1 MRKNH
6 FLRIVSIVIMLVA
19 MAAPEIAAQNVFV
32 SPTTGKLIASLTSG
46 TEVGFENGGSA
57 VWKHEQLPLT
67 ISVADHGDFTSAG
80 ELSNPAGNLIEYNG
94 YLCLEGGE
102 PYDSYM
108 MVSLPKGFRFT
119 GYSITL
125 VNNLNNK
132 DILGGNGACTKYFY
146 ETSSSWDYT
155 QPLQTA
161 KDNRGNST
169 MSSTNSETE
178 YTISRNAND
187 MSNRLYFMIHRGS
200 NEFFGLTIKSFE
212 IFFTAESEFTETL
225 IPSATSATSYT
236 ESPFEIN
243 KLELGEIKQRTKND
257 KTYYAF
263 TYVNVQ
269 DLMANIMLY
278 QSDAVQDGK
287 AADVATTKTI
297 SSATYQGSSYF
308 GLGNNTY
315 FVEPPTTVTGKSG
328 AEMPVGYRVT
338 GAKLTCAYN
347 AGGMALGTTIG
358 NTTYYLGADLS
369 RSTTPTYWTWEGQK
383 LKNGNNYLRIYRS
396 DNNVKLSTTPK
407 SGSASNFSIDSSGY
421 LYTTISSIFWSYTY
435 YITLSTSGQASLSTG
450 STNAVSSIN
459 IPAGSDYTVKLFGKD
474 KTTPVTTAT
483 ISSSS
488 PTQTLE
494 VSGLNNDAVM
504 FTVEGL
510 SSTISPAL
518 VSIDLSMQALNPY
531 IHSLDIVSHDDHNN
545 ELTKTFTADN
555 FAVRGGHFVFNV
567 PESQTGNW
575 WFSFENL
582 KSNYAD
588 NTYYDGKGTGKVRHS
603 FVESEYYKATPS
615 LYGANYSPNSDYT
628 KKVYVDVAGT
638 EPFYFNNLDVL
649 GNTSGATDSK
659 YFIEYPFSVEKYEN
673 PDHGKAGAFE
683 KFTLTEKE
691 EKNAFL
697 FVSDETRYNIAPTT
711 ATDHRYYAYYIMDI
725 ELLKKTYQPAVTFT
739 KVYDKTFIEGS
750 KEGNLPSFWGVK
762 VTTTE
767 NNENGTYG
775 YLDLANINAAIKNAI
790 KAGGDN
796 VPAASD
802 NILYVDLS
810 DLEDVIYSANTGLG
824 TAFDVFRASYSPN
837 TLVFLPK
844 GLTTPTDNCAA
855 RTGQGNAFYAS
866 RNIILR
872 DKYPFFSPYDINIL
886 ETNYAKYTREI
897 ISHQGKTVNSTLIL
911 PFKLSIDKSGIH
923 TNSGTAGDGVQF
935 QLHKLQPSDCIS
947 TAGDNAT
954 GEILSH
960 EGNYVHFLPYTS
972 STLSTEANVPY
983 MVKTVTPSEDDEIVF
998 TALQYGAKVE
1008 ATGNYNSTDY
1018 YFSADASTG
1027 RFDNTELS
1035 LTPRGTFSGRCIPKT
1050 ESLFYFA
1057 ADRFRSSWSLKGYN
1071 NVYLYPFRAYF
1082 ALTSGTPSRD
1092 ISFGLAFSEN
1102 EGSLNAIKDVNT
1114 TDGSRSGISAK
1125 GGIGSLTIGSNSD
1138 TTVKV
1143 FTSAGEEAASVQLT
1157 AGQDKTI
1164 SIPAG
1169 IYIVGG
1175 KKYIVK

>member
-6 FLRIVSIVIMLVA
+6 FLRIVSIVIMFVA

-32 SPTTGKLIASLTSG
+32 SPTTGKLIAALTSG
-46 TEVGFENGGSA
+46 QEVGFQNGGSA
-57 VWKHEQLPLT
+57 IWKHEQLPLT
-67 ISVADHGDFTSAG
+67 ISVADNGTFTSAG
-80 ELSNPAGNLIEYNG
+80 ELANPAGNLVEYNG
-94 YLCLEGGE
+94 YLCLEGGQ
-102 PYDSYM
+102 PTDSYM

-132 DILGGNGACTKYFY
+132 KVTTTHGACQKSFY
-146 ETSSSWDYT
+146 ETSRDWDYNR
-155 QPLQTA
+155 PLQTA
-161 KDNRGNST
+161 KDKSGNST
-169 MSSTNSETE
+169 MSRTNSETE
-178 YTISRNAND
+178 YTISRSANDND
-187 MSNRLYFMIHRGS
+187 MSNRLYFMIHRDAKV
-200 NEFFGLTIKSFE
+200 FYGLTIKSFE

-243 KLELGEIKQRTKND
+243 KVELGEIKQRTKNGT
-257 KTYYAF
+257 TYYAF
-263 TYVNVQ
+263 TYENVQ

-297 SSATYQGSSYF
+297 SSNNFNGKSYF

-347 AGGMALGTTIG
+347 AGGMALGRTIG
-358 NTTYYLGADLS
+358 NTTYYLGTDLMPT
-369 RSTTPTYWTWEGQK
+369 TTPVYWTWDGKK
-383 LKNGNNYLRIYRS
+383 LRSGNTYLRTIQQG
-396 DNNVKLSTTPK
+396 NWWNVSYTLTTTTNSRNASSYSTSNGK
-407 SGSASNFSIDSSGY
+407 IVSGSS
-421 LYTTISSIFWSYTY
+421 
-435 YITLSTSGQASLSTG
+435 YITLSTSGQASLSAS

-459 IPAGSDYTVKLFGKD
+459 IPAGSDYTVKLYGKD
-474 KTTPVTTAT
+474 KTKPVSTAT

-494 VSGLNNDAVM
+494 VSGLNNDAIM
-504 FTVEGL
+504 FTIEGL

-567 PESQTGNW
+567 PESQTGTW

-582 KSNYAD
+582 RSNYAD
-588 NTYYDGKGTGKVRHS
+588 ETYYDGTGTGKVRHS

-615 LYGANYSPNSDYT
+615 LYASDYDPDASYT

-649 GNTSGATDSK
+649 GNTSAATDSK
-659 YFIEYPFSVEKYEN
+659 HFIEYPFSVEKYEN

-750 KEGNLPSFWGVK
+750 NEGYLPSFWGVK

-767 NNENGTYG
+767 HNENGTYG
-775 YLDLANINAAIKNAI
+775 YLDLADIDEAIKKAI
-790 KAGGDN
+790 EAGRDN
-796 VPAASD
+796 VPAASE

-810 DLEDVIYSANTGLG
+810 DLEDVIYSANTGLE
-824 TAFDVFRASYSPN
+824 TAFDAFRTSYSPN

-844 GLTTPTDNCAA
+844 GLSTPSDNCAA
-855 RTGQGNAFYAS
+855 RTGNGDAFYAS
-866 RNIILR
+866 QNIILR
-872 DKYPFFSPYDINIL
+872 DKYPFFSPYDINIR
-886 ETNYAKYTREI
+886 ETNYAKYTRNI
-897 ISHQGKTVNSTLIL
+897 IGSNGKSVNTTLIL
-911 PFKLSIDKSGIH
+911 PFKLKIDGEGIH
-923 TNSGTAGDGVQF
+923 TNEGAAGDGLKF
-935 QLHKLQPSDCIS
+935 QLHRLQASNCIS
-947 TAGDNAT
+947 TDASSAT
-954 GEILSH
+954 GEILTH
-960 EGNYVHFLPYTS
+960 DGNYVHFLPYTS
-972 STLSTEANVPY
+972 STSTTEANAPY
-983 MVKTVTPSEDDEIVF
+983 MVKTITFHEDESTIF

-1008 ATGNYNSTDY
+1008 ATSNYHSTDY
-1018 YFSADASTG
+1018 YFGGDASTG
-1027 RFDNTELS
+1027 TFDKTELD

-1050 ESLFYFA
+1050 EPLFYFS
-1057 ADRFRSSWSLKGYN
+1057 ADHFRSSWSLQGYDN
-1071 NVYLYPFRAYF
+1071 LYLYPFRAYF

-1092 ISFGLAFSEN
+1092 ITFAPAFSEN
-1102 EGSLNAIKDVNT
+1102 EGSLNAIRDVNT
-1114 TDGSRSGISAK
+1114 TDGSRSGISAR

-1143 FTSAGEEAASVQLT
+1143 FTSAGEEAVSVQLT

>member
-32 SPTTGKLIASLTSG
+32 SPTTGKLIAALTSG
-46 TEVGFENGGSA
+46 QEVGFENGGSA

-178 YTISRNAND
+178 YTISRNATD

-200 NEFFGLTIKSFE
+200 NEFYGLTIKSFE

-243 KLELGEIKQRTKND
+243 KLELGEIKQRTKNN

-269 DLMANIMLY
+269 DLMAKIMLY
-278 QSDAVQDGK
+278 QSDAVRDGK

-338 GAKLTCAYN
+338 GAKLTCVYNSN
-347 AGGMALGTTIG
+347 AGGMALGRTIG
-358 NTTYYLGADLS
+358 NTTYYLGTDLMPT
-369 RSTTPTYWTWEGQK
+369 TTPVYWTWDESK
-383 LKNGNNYLRIYRS
+383 LRSGNTYLRTRQRRLTLTTTTSSNKASSY
-396 DNNVKLSTTPK
+396 STSNGMIM
-407 SGSASNFSIDSSGY
+407 SGS
-421 LYTTISSIFWSYTY
+421 Y
-435 YITLSTSGQASLSTG
+435 YITLSESGQVSLSTD

-459 IPAGSDYTVKLFGKD
+459 IPASSDYTVKLYGTD
-474 KTTPVTTAT
+474 KNTPVATKT
-483 ISSSS
+483 ISASS

-531 IHSLDIVSHDDHNN
+531 IHSLDIVSHDDHGNT
-545 ELTKTFTADN
+545 LTKAFTADN

-567 PESQTGNW
+567 PESQTGSW

-588 NTYYDGKGTGKVRHS
+588 ETYPDGSSKGKVRHS

-615 LYGANYSPNSDYT
+615 LYAETYDPNADYT

-649 GNTSGATDSK
+649 GNTSSATDSK
-659 YFIEYPFSVEKYEN
+659 YFIEYPFSVEKYKN
-673 PDHGKAGAFE
+673 PDHGKAGAFK

-711 ATDHRYYAYYIMDI
+711 ATDHRYYAYYLMDI
-725 ELLKKTYQPAVTFT
+725 ELLKKTYKPAVTFT

-750 KEGNLPSFWGVK
+750 NEDNLPSFWGVK

-775 YLDLANINAAIKNAI
+775 YLDLANIDAAIKNAI

-824 TAFDVFRASYSPN
+824 TAFDAFRTSYSPN

-844 GLTTPTDNCAA
+844 GLSTPSDNCAA
-855 RTGQGNAFYAS
+855 RTGNGNAFYAS
-866 RNIILR
+866 QNIILR

-1050 ESLFYFA
+1050 DSLFYFA

-1102 EGSLNAIKDVNT
+1102 EGSLNAIEHVNAYK
-1114 TDGSRSGISAK
+1114 GSGIIAK
-1125 GGIGSLTIGSNSD
+1125 AGIGTLTIGSNSD

>member
-94 YLCLEGGE
+94 YLCLEGGSS
-102 PYDSYM
+102 YDSYM

-125 VNNLNNK
+125 VNNLNNT
-132 DILGGNGACTKYFY
+132 DILGGNGACTKWFY

-178 YTISRNAND
+178 YTISRNATD
-187 MSNRLYFMIHRGS
+187 MSNRLYFMIRRGS

-225 IPSATSATSYT
+225 IPSTSGTTSYA

-243 KLELGEIKQRTKND
+243 KLELGEIKQRTKNN

-269 DLMANIMLY
+269 DLMANIIVY
-278 QSDAVQDGK
+278 QSDAVRNGK
-287 AADVATTKTI
+287 AADVASVKTI
-297 SSATYQGSSYF
+297 SSNNYNGSSYF

-347 AGGMALGTTIG
+347 AGGMALGRTIR
-358 NTTYYLGADLS
+358 NTTYYLGTDLMPT
-369 RSTTPTYWTWEGQK
+369 TTPVYWTWDGSK
-383 LKNGNNYLRIYRS
+383 LRSGKTYLMTIQQGDWWNVSYTLTTTTNS
-396 DNNVKLSTTPK
+396 DN
-407 SGSASNFSIDSSGY
+407 ASNYSIDSRG
-421 LYTTISSIFWSYTY
+421 LYTTISSIFRY
-435 YITLSTSGQASLSTG
+435 YITLSTSGQASLSTR
-450 STNAVSSIN
+450 STYAVSSIN

-474 KTTPVTTAT
+474 KTTPVATKT
-483 ISSSS
+483 ISASS

-531 IHSLDIVSHDDHNN
+531 IHSLDIVSHDDHGNT
-545 ELTKTFTADN
+545 LTKAFTADN

-567 PESQTGNW
+567 PESQTGSW

-588 NTYYDGKGTGKVRHS
+588 ETYPDGSSKGKVRHS

-615 LYGANYSPNSDYT
+615 LYAETYDPNADYT

-659 YFIEYPFSVEKYEN
+659 YFIEYPFSVEKYKN
-673 PDHGKAGAFE
+673 PDHGVAGAFE
-683 KFTLTEKE
+683 KFTLKEKE
-691 EKNAFL
+691 KKNAFL

-711 ATDHRYYAYYIMDI
+711 ATDHRYYAYYLMDI

-750 KEGNLPSFWGVK
+750 KEGNLPSFWGAK
-762 VTTTE
+762 VTTTDK
-767 NNENGTYG
+767 NESGAYG
-775 YLDLANINAAIKNAI
+775 YLSIEDIDTAIKEEI
-790 KAGGDN
+790 EKGGEN
-796 VPAASD
+796 MPADSD
-802 NILYVDLS
+802 KLLYVDLS
-810 DLEDVIYSANTGLG
+810 DLEDVIYPTNTGLE

-1102 EGSLNAIKDVNT
+1102 EGSLNAIEHVNAYK
-1114 TDGSRSGISAK
+1114 GSGIIAK
-1125 GGIGSLTIGSNSD
+1125 AGIGTLTLTGSTETN
-1138 TTVKV
+1138 VKI
-1143 FTSAGEEAASVQLT
+1143 FNASGEQAATLQLSAGEE
-1157 AGQDKTI
+1157 KTVNV
-1164 SIPAG
+1164 PAG
-1169 IYIVGG
+1169 VYIVDG

>member
-6 FLRIVSIVIMLVA
+6 FLRIVTIVIMLMA

-32 SPTTGKLIASLTSG
+32 SPTTGKLIAALTSG
-46 TEVGFENGGSA
+46 QEVGFEKGGSA

-94 YLCLEGGE
+94 YLCLEGGK

-108 MVSLPKGFRFT
+108 LVSLPKGFRFT

-132 DILGGNGACTKYFY
+132 TVTNTHGACQKWFY

-155 QPLQTA
+155 KPLQTA
-161 KDNRGNST
+161 KDGSGKT
-169 MSSTNSETE
+169 VMGSSNSETE
-178 YTISRNAND
+178 YTISRNATD

-225 IPSATSATSYT
+225 IPSTSGTTSYA

-269 DLMANIMLY
+269 DLMANIIVY
-278 QSDAVQDGK
+278 QSDAVRNGK
-287 AADVATTKTI
+287 AADVASVKTI
-297 SSATYQGSSYF
+297 SSNNYNGSSYF

-347 AGGMALGTTIG
+347 AGGMAIGRTIG
-358 NTTYYLGADLS
+358 NTTYYLGTDLMPT
-369 RSTTPTYWTWEGQK
+369 TTPVYWTWEEGSK
-383 LKNGNNYLRIYRS
+383 LRSGNTYLMTESNGDWWNRTYTLTTTTSPRNASSY
-396 DNNVKLSTTPK
+396 STYK
-407 SGSASNFSIDSSGY
+407 GKIAYGS
-421 LYTTISSIFWSYTY
+421 Y
-435 YITLSTSGQASLSTG
+435 YITLSKSGQASLST
-450 STNAVSSIN
+450 SSNNAAKSIT

-474 KTTPVTTAT
+474 KTTPVTRAT

-588 NTYYDGKGTGKVRHS
+588 NTYYDGKGTGTVRHS

-615 LYGANYSPNSDYT
+615 LYAADYSPNSDYT

-659 YFIEYPFSVEKYEN
+659 YFIEYPFSVEKYKN
-673 PDHGKAGAFE
+673 PDHGVAGAFE
-683 KFTLTEKE
+683 KFTLKEKE

-711 ATDHRYYAYYIMDI
+711 ATDHRYYAYYLMDI
-725 ELLKKTYQPAVTFT
+725 ELLKKTYKPAVTFT

-750 KEGNLPSFWGVK
+750 NEDNLPSFWGVK

-775 YLDLANINAAIKNAI
+775 YLDLAHIDAAIKNAI
-790 KAGGDN
+790 KAGRDN

-802 NILYVDLS
+802 KILYVDLS
-810 DLEDVIYSANTGLG
+810 DLEDVIYSANTGLE
-824 TAFDVFRASYSPN
+824 TAFDAFRTSYSPN

-844 GLTTPTDNCAA
+844 GLSTPSDNCAA
-855 RTGQGNAFYAS
+855 RTGNGNAFYAS
-866 RNIILR
+866 QNIILS

-886 ETNYAKYTREI
+886 ETNYAKYTRNI
-897 ISHQGKTVNSTLIL
+897 IGSNGKSVNTTLIL
-911 PFKLSIDKSGIH
+911 PFKLKIDGEGIH
-923 TNSGTAGDGVQF
+923 TNEGAAGDGLKF
-935 QLHKLQPSDCIS
+935 QLHRLQASNCIS
-947 TAGDNAT
+947 TDASSAT
-954 GEILSH
+954 GEILTH
-960 EGNYVHFLPYTS
+960 DGNYVHFLPYTS
-972 STLSTEANVPY
+972 STSTTEANAPY
-983 MVKTVTPSEDDEIVF
+983 MVKTITFHEDESTIF

-1008 ATGNYNSTDY
+1008 ATSNYHSTDY
-1018 YFSADASTG
+1018 YFGGDASTG
-1027 RFDNTELS
+1027 TFDKNELG

-1050 ESLFYFA
+1050 ELLFYFS
-1057 ADRFRSSWSLKGYN
+1057 ADHFRSSWSLQGYDN
-1071 NVYLYPFRAYF
+1071 LYLYPFRAYF

-1092 ISFGLAFSEN
+1092 ITFAPAFSEN

-1114 TDGSRSGISAK
+1114 TDGSSSGISAK

>member
-32 SPTTGKLIASLTSG
+32 SPTTGKLIAALTSG
-46 TEVGFENGGSA
+46 QEVGFENGGSA

-94 YLCLEGGE
+94 YLCLEGGSS
-102 PYDSYM
+102 YDSYM

-155 QPLQTA
+155 KPLQTA
-161 KDNRGNST
+161 KDGSGKT
-169 MSSTNSETE
+169 VMGSSNSETE
-178 YTISRNAND
+178 YTISRNATD

-236 ESPFEIN
+236 KSPFEIN
-243 KLELGEIKQRTKND
+243 KLELGEIKQRTKNN

-347 AGGMALGTTIG
+347 AGGMALGRTIG
-358 NTTYYLGADLS
+358 NTTYYLGTDLMPT
-369 RSTTPTYWTWEGQK
+369 TTPVYWTWNGSK
-383 LKNGNNYLRIYRS
+383 LRSGNTYLRTVRNWGTYTLTTTTNS
-396 DNNVKLSTTPK
+396 DN
-407 SGSASNFSIDSSGY
+407 ASNYSIDSRGY
-421 LYTTISSIFWSYTY
+421 LYTTISSIFRY
-435 YITLSTSGQASLSTG
+435 YITLSTSGQASLSTS

-459 IPAGSDYTVKLFGKD
+459 IPAGSDYTVKLYGKD
-474 KTTPVTTAT
+474 KTKPVTTAT

-567 PESQTGNW
+567 PESQTGTW

-582 KSNYAD
+582 RSSYAD
-588 NTYYDGKGTGKVRHS
+588 ETYYDGTGTGKVRHS

-659 YFIEYPFSVEKYEN
+659 YFIEYPFSVEKYKN
-673 PDHGKAGAFE
+673 PDHGVAGAFE
-683 KFTLTEKE
+683 KFELGENE
-691 EKNAFL
+691 EKKAFL

-711 ATDHRYYAYYIMDI
+711 ATDHRYYAYYLMDI

-750 KEGNLPSFWGVK
+750 NEGNLPSFWGVK

-775 YLDLANINAAIKNAI
+775 YLDLADIDAAIKNAI
-790 KAGGDN
+790 EAGGDN

-802 NILYVDLS
+802 KILYVDLS

-824 TAFDVFRASYSPN
+824 TAFDAFRTSYSPN

-844 GLTTPTDNCAA
+844 GLSTPSDNCAA
-855 RTGQGNAFYAS
+855 RTGNGNAFYAS

-897 ISHQGKTVNSTLIL
+897 ISHNGKTVNSTLIL
-911 PFKLSIDKSGIH
+911 PFKLNIDANGIH
-923 TNSGTAGDGVQF
+923 TNEGTAGDRQQF
-935 QLHKLQPSDCIS
+935 QLHKLQEKNCIS
-947 TAGDNAT
+947 TDASRAT
-954 GEILSH
+954 GEILTH
-960 EGNYVHFLPYTS
+960 DGNYVHFLPHTS
-972 STLSTEANVPY
+972 STNATNANEPY
-983 MVKTVTPSEDDEIVF
+983 MIKTITPQEDENITF

-1008 ATGNYNSTDY
+1008 ATTKSDPTDY
-1018 YFSADASTG
+1018 YFSSDASTG
-1027 RFDNTELS
+1027 TFNKTELG

-1050 ESLFYFA
+1050 DSLFYFA

-1102 EGSLNAIKDVNT
+1102 EGSLNAIEHVNAYK
-1114 TDGSRSGISAK
+1114 GSGIIAK
-1125 GGIGSLTIGSNSD
+1125 AGIGTLTLTGSTETN
-1138 TTVKV
+1138 VKI
-1143 FTSAGEEAASVQLT
+1143 FNASGEQAATLQLSAGEE
-1157 AGQDKTI
+1157 KTVNV
-1164 SIPAG
+1164 PAG
-1169 IYIVGG
+1169 VYIVDG

>member
-94 YLCLEGGE
+94 YLCLEGGK
-102 PYDSYM
+102 PDDSYM

-132 DILGGNGACTKYFY
+132 TVTTTHGACQKWFY
-146 ETSSSWDYT
+146 ETSSDWDYT
-155 QPLQTA
+155 KPLQTA
-161 KDNRGNST
+161 KDGNGNT
-169 MSSTNSETE
+169 VMGTTNSETE
-178 YTISRNAND
+178 YTISRNATD
-187 MSNRLYFMIHRGS
+187 MGNRLYFMIHRGS
-200 NEFFGLTIKSFE
+200 DVFYGLTIKSFE

-225 IPSATSATSYT
+225 IPSATSATSYA

-243 KLELGEIKQRTKND
+243 KLELGEIKQRTKNN

-269 DLMANIMLY
+269 DLMANIIVY
-278 QSDAVQDGK
+278 QSDAVKNGK
-287 AADVATTKTI
+287 AADVASVKTI
-297 SSATYQGSSYF
+297 SSNNYNGSSYF

-315 FVEPPTTVTGKSG
+315 FVEPPTTVKGKSG

-396 DNNVKLSTTPK
+396 ELSTTTN

-421 LYTTISSIFWSYTY
+421 LYTTIFWSDTWSDTY
-435 YITLSTSGQASLSTG
+435 YIRMASTPSASPYTYKAAKILSS
-450 STNAVSSIN
+450 
-459 IPAGSDYTVKLFGKD
+459 AGNYTVKLFGKD
-474 KTTPVTTAT
+474 KTTPVATKT
-483 ISSSS
+483 ISASS

-588 NTYYDGKGTGKVRHS
+588 NTYYDGKGTGTVRHS

-615 LYGANYSPNSDYT
+615 LYAADYSPNSDYT

-659 YFIEYPFSVEKYEN
+659 YFIEYPFSVEKYKN
-673 PDHGKAGAFE
+673 PDHGVAGAFE
-683 KFTLTEKE
+683 KFTLKENE
-691 EKNAFL
+691 EKHAYL

-711 ATDHRYYAYYIMDI
+711 ATDHRYYAYYLMDI

-750 KEGNLPSFWGVK
+750 NESNLPSFWGVK

-775 YLDLANINAAIKNAI
+775 YLDLADIDAAIKNAI
-790 KAGGDN
+790 KAGGDS

-810 DLEDVIYSANTGLG
+810 DLEDVIYSANTGLN
-824 TAFDVFRASYSPN
+824 TAFDAFRTSYSPN

-844 GLTTPTDNCAA
+844 GLSTPSDNCAA
-855 RTGQGNAFYAS
+855 RTGNGNAFYAS
-866 RNIILR
+866 QNIILR

-886 ETNYAKYTREI
+886 ETNYAKYTRNI
-897 ISHQGKTVNSTLIL
+897 IGSNGKSVNTTLIL
-911 PFKLSIDKSGIH
+911 PFKLKIDGEGIH
-923 TNSGTAGDGVQF
+923 TNEGAAGDGLKF
-935 QLHKLQPSDCIS
+935 QLHRLQASNCIS
-947 TAGDNAT
+947 TDASSAT
-954 GEILSH
+954 GEILTH
-960 EGNYVHFLPYTS
+960 DGNYVHFLPYTS
-972 STLSTEANVPY
+972 STSTTEANAPY
-983 MVKTVTPSEDDEIVF
+983 MVKTITFHEDESTIF

-1008 ATGNYNSTDY
+1008 ATSNYHSTDY
-1018 YFSADASTG
+1018 YFGGDASTG
-1027 RFDNTELS
+1027 TFNKTELG

-1050 ESLFYFA
+1050 EPLFYFS
-1057 ADRFRSSWSLKGYN
+1057 ADHFRSSWSLQGYDN
-1071 NVYLYPFRAYF
+1071 LYLYPFRAYF

-1092 ISFGLAFSEN
+1092 ITFAPAFSEN

-1114 TDGSRSGISAK
+1114 TDGSRSGISAR

>member
-94 YLCLEGGE
+94 YLCLEGGK

-178 YTISRNAND
+178 YTISRNATD

-200 NEFFGLTIKSFE
+200 DEFFGLTIKSFE

-243 KLELGEIKQRTKND
+243 KVELGEITRRTKNN

-269 DLMANIMLY
+269 DLMAKIMLY

-383 LKNGNNYLRIYRS
+383 LKNGNNYLRIDRS
-396 DNNVKLSTTPK
+396 GNNAKLSTTKK

-421 LYTTISSIFWSYTY
+421 LYTTISSLFWDDTY
-435 YITLSTSGQASLSTG
+435 YIRMASTPSASTSTYNAAKILS
-450 STNAVSSIN
+450 S
-459 IPAGSDYTVKLFGKD
+459 AGSDYTVKLYGKD

-567 PESQTGNW
+567 PESQTGTW

-582 KSNYAD
+582 RSSYAD
-588 NTYYDGKGTGKVRHS
+588 ETYYDGTGTGKVRHS

-615 LYGANYSPNSDYT
+615 LYASGYDPNASYT

-649 GNTSGATDSK
+649 GNTSEATDSK
-659 YFIEYPFSVEKYEN
+659 HFIEYPFSVEKYKN
-673 PDHGKAGAFE
+673 PDHGVAGAFE

-691 EKNAFL
+691 EKTAFL

-711 ATDHRYYAYYIMDI
+711 ATDHRYYAYYLMDI

-750 KEGNLPSFWGVK
+750 KEGKLPSFWGVK

-775 YLDLANINAAIKNAI
+775 YLDLADIDAAIKNAI
-790 KAGGDN
+790 EAGGDN

-824 TAFDVFRASYSPN
+824 TAFDAFRTSYSPN

-844 GLTTPTDNCAA
+844 GLSTPSDNCAA
-855 RTGQGNAFYAS
+855 RTGNGNAFYAS
-866 RNIILR
+866 QNIILR

-886 ETNYAKYTREI
+886 ETNYAKYTRNI
-897 ISHQGKTVNSTLIL
+897 IGSNGKSVNTTLIL
-911 PFKLSIDKSGIH
+911 PFKLKIDGEGIH
-923 TNSGTAGDGVQF
+923 TNEGAAGDGLKF
-935 QLHKLQPSDCIS
+935 QLHRLQASNCIS
-947 TAGDNAT
+947 TDASSAT
-954 GEILSH
+954 GEILTH
-960 EGNYVHFLPYTS
+960 DGNYVHFLPYTS
-972 STLSTEANVPY
+972 STSTTEANAPY
-983 MVKTVTPSEDDEIVF
+983 MVKTITFHEDESTIF

-1008 ATGNYNSTDY
+1008 ATSNYHSTDY
-1018 YFSADASTG
+1018 YFGGDASTG
-1027 RFDNTELS
+1027 TFNKSALD
-1035 LTPRGTFSGRCIPKT
+1035 LTPRGTFSGRRIPKT
-1050 ESLFYFA
+1050 EPLFYFS
-1057 ADRFRSSWSLKGYN
+1057 ADHFRSSWSLQGYDN
-1071 NVYLYPFRAYF
+1071 LYLYPFRAYF

-1092 ISFGLAFSEN
+1092 ITFAPAFSEN

>member
-94 YLCLEGGE
+94 YLCLEGGK

-108 MVSLPKGFRFT
+108 LVSLPKGFRFT

-132 DILGGNGACTKYFY
+132 TVTTTHGACQKWFY
-146 ETSSSWDYT
+146 ETSSDWDYT
-155 QPLQTA
+155 KPLQTA
-161 KDNRGNST
+161 KDGSGKT
-169 MSSTNSETE
+169 VMGSSNSETE
-178 YTISRNAND
+178 YTISRNATD

-225 IPSATSATSYT
+225 IPSTSGTTSYA

-243 KLELGEIKQRTKND
+243 KLELGEIKQRTKNN

-269 DLMANIMLY
+269 DLMAKIMLY
-278 QSDAVQDGK
+278 QSDAVKDGK

-396 DNNVKLSTTPK
+396 GNNAKLSTTTN
-407 SGSASNFSIDSSGY
+407 SGSASNFSIDSSGC
-421 LYTTISSIFWSYTY
+421 LYTTISSIFRSYTY
-435 YITLSTSGQASLSTG
+435 YIRMASTPSASTSMSNAAKILS
-450 STNAVSSIN
+450 S
-459 IPAGSDYTVKLFGKD
+459 AGSDYTVKLFGKD

-567 PESQTGNW
+567 PESQTGTW

-582 KSNYAD
+582 RSSYAD
-588 NTYYDGKGTGKVRHS
+588 ETYYDGTGTGKVRHS

-615 LYGANYSPNSDYT
+615 LYAADYSPNSDYT

-659 YFIEYPFSVEKYEN
+659 YFIEYPFSVEKYKN
-673 PDHGKAGAFE
+673 PDHGEAGKFE

-711 ATDHRYYAYYIMDI
+711 ATDHRYYAYYLMDI

-775 YLDLANINAAIKNAI
+775 YLDLADIDAAIKNAI
-790 KAGGDN
+790 KAGGGN
-796 VPAASD
+796 VPAKSE

-810 DLEDVIYSANTGLG
+810 DLEDVIYSAKTGLE
-824 TAFDVFRASYSPN
+824 TAFDAFRTSYSPN

-844 GLTTPTDNCAA
+844 GLSTPSDNCAA
-855 RTGQGNAFYAS
+855 RTGNGNAFYAS
-866 RNIILR
+866 QNIILR

-897 ISHQGKTVNSTLIL
+897 FSHQGKTVISTLIL
-911 PFKLSIDKSGIH
+911 PFKLSIDKEGIH
-923 TNSGTAGDGVQF
+923 TNSGTAGDGVSF
-935 QLHKLQPSDCIS
+935 QMHKLQESNCIS
-947 TAGDNAT
+947 TDKSNAT
-954 GEILSH
+954 GEIQSH
-960 EGNYVHFLPYTS
+960 DGNYVHFLPYTS
-972 STLSTEANVPY
+972 STSTTEANTPY
-983 MVKTVTPSEDDEIVF
+983 MLKVITPHTDDNITF
-998 TALQYGAKVE
+998 TALQYGSKVE
-1008 ATGNYNSTDY
+1008 ATTNYHSTDY
-1018 YFSADASTG
+1018 YFDGDASTG
-1027 RFDNTELS
+1027 TFNKTDLD

-1050 ESLFYFA
+1050 EQLFYFA
-1057 ADRFRSSWSLKGYN
+1057 ADRFRSSWSLVGYD

-1082 ALTSGTPSRD
+1082 ALTSGTLSRD
-1092 ISFGLAFSEN
+1092 ITFAPAFSEN
-1102 EGSLNAIKDVNT
+1102 EGSLNAIRDVNT

-1169 IYIVGG
+1169 IYIVCG

>member
-94 YLCLEGGE
+94 YLCLEGGK

-155 QPLQTA
+155 KPLQIA

-243 KLELGEIKQRTKND
+243 KVELGEITRRTKNN

-269 DLMANIMLY
+269 DLMAKIMLY

-347 AGGMALGTTIG
+347 AGGMAPGRTIG
-358 NTTYYLGADLS
+358 NTTYYLGADLMPT
-369 RSTTPTYWTWEGQK
+369 TTPVYWTWDGSK
-383 LKNGNNYLRIYRS
+383 LRSGNTYLMTIQQENWWNVSYTLTTTTSSRNASSYSTSNGMI
-396 DNNVKLSTTPK
+396 K
-407 SGSASNFSIDSSGY
+407 SGS
-421 LYTTISSIFWSYTY
+421 Y
-435 YITLSTSGQASLSTG
+435 YITLSTSGQASLSTR

-567 PESQTGNW
+567 PESQTGTW

-582 KSNYAD
+582 QSNYAD

-615 LYGANYSPNSDYT
+615 LYGANYDPDASYT

-659 YFIEYPFSVEKYEN
+659 YFIEYPFSVEKYKN
-673 PDHGKAGAFE
+673 PDHGVAGAFE
-683 KFTLTEKE
+683 KFTLTEKK

-711 ATDHRYYAYYIMDI
+711 ATDHRYYAYYLMDI

-750 KEGNLPSFWGVK
+750 KEGKLPSFWGVK

-775 YLDLANINAAIKNAI
+775 YLDLADIDAAIKNAI
-790 KAGGDN
+790 EAGGDN

-810 DLEDVIYSANTGLG
+810 DLEDVIYSANTGLN
-824 TAFDVFRASYSPN
+824 TAFDAFRTSYSPN

-844 GLTTPTDNCAA
+844 GLSTPSDNCAA
-855 RTGQGNAFYAS
+855 RTGNGNAFYAS
-866 RNIILR
+866 QNIILR

-886 ETNYAKYTREI
+886 ETNYAKYTRNI
-897 ISHQGKTVNSTLIL
+897 IGSNGKSVNTTLIL
-911 PFKLSIDKSGIH
+911 PFKLKIDGEGIH
-923 TNSGTAGDGVQF
+923 TNEGAAGDGLKF
-935 QLHKLQPSDCIS
+935 QLHRLQASNCIS
-947 TAGDNAT
+947 TDASSAT
-954 GEILSH
+954 GEILTH
-960 EGNYVHFLPYTS
+960 DGNYVHFLPYTS
-972 STLSTEANVPY
+972 STSTTEANAPY
-983 MVKTVTPSEDDEIVF
+983 MVKTITFHEDESTIF

-1008 ATGNYNSTDY
+1008 ATSNYHSTDY
-1018 YFSADASTG
+1018 YFGGDASTG
-1027 RFDNTELS
+1027 TFDKKELG
-1035 LTPRGTFSGRCIPKT
+1035 LTPRGTFSGRCIPNT
-1050 ESLFYFA
+1050 ERLFYFS
-1057 ADRFRSSWSLKGYN
+1057 ADHFRSSLSLQGYDN
-1071 NVYLYPFRAYF
+1071 LYLYPFRAYF

-1092 ISFGLAFSEN
+1092 ITFAPAFSEN